1 MVSASLLAEL
11 ERLISQLAS
20 ELPATPL
27 RLPSPP
33 FSQRCHSSSQA
44 LAELSASLNHLQQ
57 SLACNIAVTDLQY
70 AVQRVEQMYAILSA
84 CRPANA
90 PTSPR
95 RR

>member
-1 MVSASLLAEL
+1 MVNLQLLTEL
-11 ERLISQLAS
+11 ERLVAQLAR
-20 ELPATPL
+20 ELPSTPL

-33 FSQRCHSSSQA
+33 FSQGCRQSAQA
-44 LAELSASLNHLQQ
+44 LAELRASLNHLQQ

-70 AVQRVEQMYAILSA
+70 AVLRVEQMYAILSA

-90 PTSPR
+90 PTPPR